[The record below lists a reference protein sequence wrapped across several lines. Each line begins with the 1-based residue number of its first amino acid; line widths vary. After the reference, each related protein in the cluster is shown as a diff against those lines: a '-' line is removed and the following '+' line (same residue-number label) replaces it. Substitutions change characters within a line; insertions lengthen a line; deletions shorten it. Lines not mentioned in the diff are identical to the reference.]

1 MDSVRPQHVSVI
13 DPIGP
18 AIEQVRLMLFKPFD
32 LAKWLAVGFCAW
44 LAYLGQGGGPG
55 GLNFNFSDHN
65 HTQNLSAIKGEIL
78 TYLPWIIIGAAIIIP
93 IFIIIGLV
101 FCWLSSRGRFMF
113 VHCIAGNKSE
123 VVIPWEKF
131 ARHANSLFLFRIVV
145 WLIGMVVVGLPVAL
159 GILAFAT
166 MSVANLVAAA
176 ASGLLVAIFVAVAIA
191 VVVAVV
197 AKFTTD
203 FVVPIMFLRTAGCLA
218 GWREFLALLGSN
230 KARMVLYILFQ
241 IVISLV
247 IVFII
252 ATICLFGLCCCCA
265 SLLLLVP
272 YVGTVI
278 LLPLFVFKRAY
289 SLFYL
294 RQFGAQFD
302 VFSGPVLA
310 EASRGGQAP

>member
-1 MDSVRPQHVSVI
+1 MDFERPQRVSVI

-18 AIEQVRLMLFKPFD
+18 AIEQVRLMLFRPFD
-32 LAKWLAVGFCAW
+32 ISKWLVIGFCAW
-44 LAYLGQGGGPG
+44 LAYLGQGGVPT
-55 GLNFNFSDHN
+55 FNYGMNDHGTPMLAHVKEVLLAN
-65 HTQNLSAIKGEIL
+65 
-78 TYLPWIIIGAAIIIP
+78 LPWIIIGAVIVVP
-93 IFIIIGLV
+93 IVVIIGLV
-101 FCWLSSRGRFMF
+101 VCWLSSRGRFMF
-113 VHCIAGNKSE
+113 VHCIAGNKAE
-123 VVIPWEKF
+123 VAIPWNKF

-145 WLIGMVVVGLPVAL
+145 GLIGLVVVGLPVAIAVLSIITLHATGL
-159 GILAFAT
+159 GAVT
-166 MSVANLVAAA
+166 VP
-176 ASGLLVAIFVAVAIA
+176 GLLVAALVAVAIA

-203 FVVPIMFLRTAGCLA
+203 FVVPIMLLRTASCLA

-241 IVISLV
+241 IVISLA

-252 ATICLFGLCCCCA
+252 AGICLVGCCCCCA

-278 LLPLFVFKRAY
+278 LLPIFVFKRAY

-294 RQFGAQFD
+294 RQFGTQFD
-302 VFSGPVLA
+302 VFSG
-310 EASRGGQAP
+310 QAP

>member
-1 MDSVRPQHVSVI
+1 MDLEHPQRVSVI
-13 DPIGP
+13 DPIGS
-18 AIEQVRLMLFKPFD
+18 AIEQVRLMLFRPFD
-32 LAKWLAVGFCAW
+32 LSKWLVIGFCAW
-44 LAYLGQGGGPG
+44 LAYLGQGGGGPG
-55 GLNFNFSDHN
+55 FNYTFHDHGAP
-65 HTQNLSAIKGEIL
+65 NLAHVKEVL
-78 TYLPWIIIGAAIIIP
+78 LANLPWIIIGAAIVIP
-93 IFIIIGLV
+93 LFIIIGLV

-113 VHCIAGNKSE
+113 VHCIAGNRAE
-123 VVIPWEKF
+123 VAIPWNKF

-176 ASGLLVAIFVAVAIA
+176 VSGLLVAILVAVAIA
-191 VVVAVV
+191 IVVIVI

-203 FVVPIMFLRTAGCLA
+203 FVVPIMLLRTASCLA

-247 IVFII
+247 IFFII
-252 ATICLFGLCCCCA
+252 ASICLIGCCCCCA

-278 LLPLFVFKRAY
+278 LLPIFVFKRAY

-302 VFSGPVLA
+302 VFSGQVP
-310 EASRGGQAP
+310 